1 MSSPRRNSSQSTAT
15 NAMNNTTPK
24 TAALITQTKTTQ
36 TMTPVPTDGNWMET
50 KTTTVRNTGI

>member
-1 MSSPRRNSSQSTAT
+1 MSFT
-15 NAMNNTTPK
+15 NTTPK

-50 KTTTVRNTGI
+50 KTTTGRNTGI